1 MGVTCTICRVSAGD
15 FEALGEDELAARLR
29 YGAPGAEDLD
39 KAWDGILWLISEER
53 RERELMLPD
62 PDLPETQSL
71 MPNDSFDA
79 GGAQIS
85 YATPARVARIAD
97 ALGKLDGAALR
108 ARYDARAMSAAAV
121 YPEIWDGDE
130 PDALDYLVGHFETLR
145 ETYREAAAAGDYVL
159 VAIA

>member
-1 MGVTCTICRVSAGD
+1 M
-15 FEALGEDELAARLR
+15 
-29 YGAPGAEDLD
+29 
-39 KAWDGILWLISEER
+39 R
-53 RERELMLPD
+53 RR
-62 PDLPETQSL
+62 
-71 MPNDSFDA
+71 
-79 GGAQIS
+79 
-85 YATPARVARIAD
+85 ARVARIAD